1 MVRGAFMIPEQIDKE
16 LDCMDMICPLPVLRT
31 KKALADM
38 QTGQVLRIKAN
49 DRGAEQ
55 DIPMFAKQTGNEL
68 ISTEKHQD
76 YFTFYLKRR

>member
-1 MVRGAFMIPEQIDKE
+1 MTPEQVDKD
-16 LDCMDMICPLPVLRT
+16 LDCMGMICPLPVLRT

-38 QTGQVLRIKAN
+38 QTGQVLKVVAN

-68 ISTEKHQD
+68 LSAEKQD
-76 YFTFYLKRR
+76 DTFTFYLKRR

>member
-1 MVRGAFMIPEQIDKE
+1 MTPEQIDKE
-16 LDCMDMICPLPVLRT
+16 LDCMGMICPLPVLRT

-38 QTGQVLRIKAN
+38 QTGQVLKVVAN

-68 ISTEKHQD
+68 LASEKQD
-76 YFTFYLKRR
+76 ETFTFYLKRR

>member
-1 MVRGAFMIPEQIDKE
+1 MTPEQIDKE
-16 LDCMDMICPLPVLRT
+16 LDCMGMICPLPVLRT

-38 QTGQVLRIKAN
+38 QTGQVLKVVAN

-68 ISTEKHQD
+68 LASDKQD
-76 YFTFYLKRR
+76 EIFTFYLKRR

>member
-1 MVRGAFMIPEQIDKE
+1 MTPEQIDKE
-16 LDCMDMICPLPVLRT
+16 LDCMGLICPLPVLRT

-38 QTGQVLRIKAN
+38 QTGQVLKVVAN

-68 ISTEKHQD
+68 LGSEKQD
-76 YFTFYLKRR
+76 EIFTFYLKRR